1 MTGSILNFQIRM
13 MRQNH
18 QQSRAG
24 NSNAEL
30 VSSSVQGGV
39 AGHNGRQ
46 NGQSVGGGSN
56 GLNEIP
62 LATNS
67 SHLTVPSFQNSHLQN
82 SGIQIKDSEIV

>member
-1 MTGSILNFQIRM
+1 M

-30 VSSSVQGGV
+30 VSSTLQ
-39 AGHNGRQ
+39 AGFNNGRQ
-46 NGQSVGGGSN
+46 NGQSVGN
-56 GLNEIP
+56 GRNEIP
-62 LATNS
+62 LASNA

>member
-1 MTGSILNFQIRM
+1 M

-18 QQSRAG
+18 QQSRAATG

-30 VSSSVQGGV
+30 VSSTVQIGGL
-39 AGHNGRQ
+39 AGQNGRSAPVP
-46 NGQSVGGGSN
+46 NAAAAAAAVTSS

-62 LATNS
+62 LTSNS
-67 SHLTVPSFQNSHLQN
+67 TQLTVPSFQNSHLHQN

>member
-1 MTGSILNFQIRM
+1 M

-18 QQSRAG
+18 QQSRAATG

-30 VSSSVQGGV
+30 VSSSVQIGGL
-39 AGHNGRQ
+39 AGQNGRSAPVP
-46 NGQSVGGGSN
+46 NAVAANNSS

-62 LATNS
+62 LTSNS
-67 SHLTVPSFQNSHLQN
+67 TQLTVPSFQNSHLHQN